1 MATKIVNRWG
11 ILAALAVSL
20 LLVVLDATVLEL
32 AIPKITEDLRPSA
45 TQLLWMNDLYPLTL
59 AGLLVTMGAAGDRF
73 GRRRVLLAGFAVFG
87 LASAASAFSPA
98 ADALIAA
105 RFAQAAGAA
114 MIMPSAM
121 SITRIVFPVRG
132 ERVVAMAVIGSV
144 MGAGA
149 AIGPTL
155 GGFLLEHF
163 WWGVVFL
170 INVPVMI
177 LAIAL
182 GVWFI
187 PESRGTERHPLDVIG
202 MALSMAGIGSLVFGV
217 KKLGH
222 DGFSWP
228 AVLFVVAGL
237 AVLGLFVLWLRRTP
251 HPLVDPNLFRNRG
264 FSVGVIAAG
273 SATFGMSGLLFLLAQ
288 HLMSVLGFGALRAG
302 VGLLPLVGACVV
314 AALLTAPVL
323 RWIGT
328 RAVFVTGLVL
338 MCLALFGAWLALGL
352 GGYWPLAAVMVVLG
366 TGVGMVMSAS
376 NDAVL
381 STAPASQAGIAAAT
395 EDTSYELGTGLG
407 IAALGGVA
415 LGAYADRL
423 GPVAG
428 VGPDT
433 MNAARQSMA
442 AAAAEAASLPGDA
455 GTRLVAAA
463 SGSFTE
469 ALRLAAVLGGG
480 LTAVVA
486 VATALLMPKW
496 ITTAETSADPGDRPA
511 SVH

>member
-1 MATKIVNRWG
+1 MATKIMNRWG

-32 AIPKITEDLRPSA
+32 AVPKITEDLRPSA

-59 AGLLVTMGAAGDRF
+59 AGLLITMGASGDRF
-73 GRRRVLLAGFAVFG
+73 GRRRVLLIGFAVFG
-87 LASAASAFSPA
+87 LASAASAFAPT

-114 MIMPSAM
+114 MIMPSTM
-121 SITRIVFPVRG
+121 SITRIVFPERG
-132 ERVVAMAVIGSV
+132 ERVTAMAVIGAV

-149 AIGPTL
+149 ALGPTL

-177 LAIAL
+177 LAIPL
-182 GVWFI
+182 GVWVI
-187 PESRGTERHPLDVIG
+187 PESRSPEHRPLDVAG
-202 MALSMAGIGSLVFGV
+202 MALSMAGVGGLVFGV

-222 DGFSWP
+222 DGVAWP
-228 AVLFVVAGL
+228 AVLITVAGL
-237 AVLGLFVLWLRRTP
+237 VILGLFVLWLRHTP
-251 HPLVDPNLFRNRG
+251 HPLLDPNLFRNRG

-273 SATFGMSGLLFLLAQ
+273 SATFGMSGLLFLLSQ
-288 HLMSVLGFGALRAG
+288 YLMSVLGFGALRAG
-302 VGLLPLVGACVV
+302 FALLPLIGAMIL

-323 RWIGT
+323 PRIGT

-338 MCLALFGAWLALGL
+338 MCLALFGAWLALDL

-366 TGVGMVMSAS
+366 TGVGMVLSAS

-381 STAPASQAGIAAAT
+381 STAPASRAGIAAAT

-407 IAALGGVA
+407 IAVLGGVA
-415 LGAYADRL
+415 LGVYADRL

-428 VGPDT
+428 VGPEA
-433 MNAARQSMA
+433 MEAARQSMA
-442 AAAAEAASLPGDA
+442 AAAIEAGSLPGETGA
-455 GTRLVAAA
+455 RLVATA
-463 SGSFTE
+463 SSGFTE
-469 ALRLAAVLGGG
+469 ALQFAAVAGGG

-486 VATALLMPKW
+486 VATALFMPKW
-496 ITTAETSADPGDRPA
+496 ITTAETSTDQSSGPA
-511 SVH
+511 SVR